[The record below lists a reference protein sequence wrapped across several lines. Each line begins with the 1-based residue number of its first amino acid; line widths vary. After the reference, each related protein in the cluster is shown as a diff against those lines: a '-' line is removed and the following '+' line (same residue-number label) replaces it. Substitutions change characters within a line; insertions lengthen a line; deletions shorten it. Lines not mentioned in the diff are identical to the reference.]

1 MRIARLGCPGQEIPV
16 VPDGD
21 RVLDLRA
28 VTPDVTPEFLGHGL
42 PTLDVIA
49 LPQLPD
55 AEGLRFGPP
64 VTRPIA
70 EPA

>member
-28 VTPDVTPEFLGHGL
+28 VTPEFLEHGL

-49 LPQLPD
+49 LPELPD